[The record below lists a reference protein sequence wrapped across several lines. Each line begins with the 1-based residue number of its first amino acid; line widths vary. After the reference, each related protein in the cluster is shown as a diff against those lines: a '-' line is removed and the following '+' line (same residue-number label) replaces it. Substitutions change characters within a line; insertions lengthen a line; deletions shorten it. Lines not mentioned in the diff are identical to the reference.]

1 MLHRGSISIH
11 PTHRSLHLLLPN
23 VLASSNLLETKSN
36 NFKNLFPISREKE
49 GRLYRY
55 FFGETNSYVKA
66 KKFKAK
72 AIRKGYEYAFI
83 VAFRENKKIKLS
95 TVIPK

>member
-1 MLHRGSISIH
+1 MIKVTFKIQIA
-11 PTHRSLHLLLPN
+11 
-23 VLASSNLLETKSN
+23 ASSNLLETKSN